1 MNKDFDRVVNNYFE
15 SLRETKQHAETR
27 REKAFI
33 ENVGVKMIYEIRIF
47 NTQTHEKEVEIK
59 TSLAEACMYAQ
70 TVERTH
76 SWCICE
82 IHAYEETKI
91 ITRDFWSMP

>member
-15 SLRETKQHAETR
+15 SLQETKQHAETR

-33 ENVGVKMIYEIRIF
+33 ENIGVKMIYEIRMF
-47 NTQTHEKEVEIK
+47 NKEKHEKQSEIK

-70 TVERTH
+70 KAEKLYP
-76 SWCICE
+76 WCICE